1 MAPGSIVSFVLL
13 CSSSWPSSGASRRAC
28 PAGGNE
34 GAGSSRSLDLHR
46 ANGPVKRMFEKNVFS
61 EDNLN
66 VFLVKLTTYVMAYLK
81 EIDLLSLTDYKLFI
95 TFPD

>member
-1 MAPGSIVSFVLL
+1 MYNSFLNYYNL
-13 CSSSWPSSGASRRAC
+13 
-28 PAGGNE
+28 
-34 GAGSSRSLDLHR
+34 
-46 ANGPVKRMFEKNVFS
+46 EKNVFS